1 MTKKKSRK
9 WLLIILVMSL
19 FISIIVTLFS
29 FYHPENSPVAVKPDT
44 SITQLWKDCKLEGV
58 IPLTL
63 FNMAMAGYRQ
73 IENLNNKQIIV
84 IINYTKPST
93 QKRFYVIN
101 LKQKKL
107 LYQTYVAHGK
117 NSGDDYATRF
127 SNQAGSLASCL
138 GFFKTAETYM
148 GENGYSLMLDGL
160 EPGINNN
167 ARERSIVIHGA
178 DYVSEKY
185 IAKQG
190 RLGRSWGCPALP
202 IDLSKEIIDCIAY
215 GSCLFIYGNDETYFK
230 NSGFIRKEI

>member
-1 MTKKKSRK
+1 MSKKKSK
-9 WLLIILVMSL
+9 KSLLIILVMSL
-19 FISIIVTLFS
+19 FISIITTLFS
-29 FYHPENSPVAVKPDT
+29 FYQPEKPSETLKPVND
-44 SITQLWKDCKLEGV
+44 SSQLWTDCKLEGV

-63 FNMAMAGYRQ
+63 FNMAMAGYKQ

-84 IINYTKPST
+84 IIDYTKPST

-101 LKQKKL
+101 LIQKKL

-127 SNQAGSLASCL
+127 SNLPGSLASCL

-160 EPGINNN
+160 EPGINSN

-178 DYVSEKY
+178 DYVSDKY
-185 IAKQG
+185 ITKQG

-202 IDLSKEIIDCIAY
+202 IDLSKEIIDYIAN
-215 GSCLFIYGNDETYFK
+215 GCCLFIYGNDDVYFK